1 MKRRWFNFRPL
12 CIIFMFLLLG
22 TLFAFYVGVHMVWS
36 IVILV
41 ITAFISLTVAILKKR
56 VSYFVLPMICL
67 VIGLSAYKI
76 SVANFNKRVDE
87 APSIISARIYQTS
100 AIEDGRMT
108 VYADSVKFDGKKAN
122 TNLVI
127 YIYDDSNIFENI
139 EIGNVIE
146 CEPFGF
152 YKTELFNSEIPNA
165 NYFNKNI
172 KYSVLTS
179 NYKYIKTNRTF
190 AEIIKAKIKSNLGY
204 GLSNENK
211 EIAYSTLFGDKTEL
225 NNNIKEAF
233 QLSGIAHILA
243 VSGLHISIIVAILY
257 KLLKLCKVKGWA
269 RFGVLATIL
278 LFYAYI
284 CNFSV
289 SVVRASVM
297 SLLLMLA
304 PLVKK
309 QYDPLSA
316 LSLAGIIIFIMDPLC
331 VFDVSFLM
339 SFSCV
344 LGILFICKP
353 ISIALTKIRLPKSIA
368 DIIAVCSSTCISLI
382 FIQAYFFGRINFVSI
397 FANLLLLPMFTVAFE
412 IIFCLAFL
420 SLIVPYI
427 TYLLVPINYILNFIS
442 MAAIF
447 ISNLPYANFNTKQFN
462 YLLIVL
468 YFYLLMILGR
478 ICTANKKEKVAISLP
493 ITGLMLA
500 FIV

>member
-12 CIIFMFLLLG
+12 CIVFMFLLLG
-22 TLFAFYVGVHMVWS
+22 TLFAFFVGIHIVWS
-36 IVILV
+36 IIILV
-41 ITAFISLTVAILKKR
+41 IMAIVSLIIAIIKKR
-56 VSYFVLPMICL
+56 VTYFILPMLCL
-67 VIGLSAYKI
+67 IIGFSAYKI
-76 SVANFNKRVDE
+76 SVTNFNKRIEV
-87 APSIISARIYQTS
+87 APQIVSARIYQTS
-100 AIEDGRMT
+100 TPIDGRMV
-108 VYADSVKFDGKKAN
+108 VYADSVKFDGKKAK

-127 YIYDDSNIFENI
+127 YIYDNSSIFKDI
-139 EIGNVIE
+139 EIGSVIE

-152 YKTELFNSEIPNA
+152 YKTDILNKDIPNSY
-165 NYFNKNI
+165 YFNKNI

-179 NYKYIKTNRTF
+179 KVKYIKTDKTF
-190 AEIIKAKIKSNLGY
+190 AEIIKTKIKDN
-204 GLSNENK
+204 LSNGLTNENT

-225 NNNIKEAF
+225 NSNIKEAF

-257 KLLKLCKVKGWA
+257 RLLKLCKVKGWA
-269 RFGVLATIL
+269 RFGILAVIL

-289 SVVRASVM
+289 SVVRASIM

-309 QYDPLSA
+309 QYDPLNA
-316 LSLAGIIIFIMDPLC
+316 LSLAGIVIFMINPLC
-331 VFDVSFLM
+331 VFDISFLM

-353 ISIALTKIRLPKSIA
+353 ISKFLTSLRLPKFIA
-368 DIIAVCSSTCISLI
+368 DIVAVCSSTCISLI
-382 FIQAYFFGRINFVSI
+382 FIQAYFFGRINLVSI
-397 FANLLLLPMFTVAFE
+397 FANLLLIPIFTFAFE
-412 IIFCLAFL
+412 IIFCFAFL
-420 SLIVPYI
+420 SLIIPYL
-427 TYLLVPINYILNFIS
+427 TYLLMPINYIFNFIS
-442 MAAIF
+442 LAAIF
-447 ISNLPYANFNTKQFN
+447 ISNLPYSNFSTKQFN

-468 YFYLLMILGR
+468 YFFLLMILGR
-478 ICTANKKEKVAISLP
+478 ICTANKKEKVAITLP